1 MKLSLYLGAAIAS
14 LALASSADA
23 ATITSYDIQNATVS
37 GFGGWA
43 HSYSGTITPTS
54 GNYANYSGGGGTL
67 NDGIVPTSEQSSEL
81 FDLSSFSPVITVNLD
96 ASYLLTRIDILDAID
111 DNDLPG
117 SITSVDVTVGGQ
129 TATYSLT
136 NYGFVGVSGVPQDQF
151 ITLTGLQASTAATSF
166 TLSNFVSG
174 SLDGPY
180 ASIGEL
186 TVNGN
191 LAGVPEPTSW
201 ALMLVGFGG
210 LGAALRRS
218 RRTLVAVA
226 A

>member
-1 MKLSLYLGAAIAS
+1 MSLYLGAAIAS
-14 LALASSADA
+14 LALASSAGA

-37 GFGGWA
+37 GFGNWS
-43 HSYSGTITPTS
+43 HSYTGTITPTS
-54 GNYANYSGGGGTL
+54 GTYANYSGGVGTL

-81 FDLSSFSPVITVNLD
+81 FDLGFANPVITVNLD

-111 DNDLPG
+111 DNGIPG
-117 SITSVDVTVGGQ
+117 NITSVDVTVGGQ
-129 TATYSLT
+129 TATYGLT
-136 NYGFVGVSGVPQDQF
+136 NYGFVGQSGIPQDQF
-151 ITLTGLQASTAATSF
+151 ITLAGLQASTAASSF

-174 SLDGPY
+174 GAYSTY

-186 TVNGN
+186 TVDGN

-218 RRTLVAVA
+218 RRTLVAVTA
-226 A
+226 